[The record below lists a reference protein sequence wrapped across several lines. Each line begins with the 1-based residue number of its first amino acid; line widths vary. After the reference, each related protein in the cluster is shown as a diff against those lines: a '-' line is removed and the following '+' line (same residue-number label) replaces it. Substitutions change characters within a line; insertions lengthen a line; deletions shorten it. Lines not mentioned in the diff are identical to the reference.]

1 MERNLKSDALRRS
14 SVCCKCDALTTKL
27 HQVQHG
33 SRAGFTLVS
42 VFTSTGSTG
51 SPDSSAADTQRFC
64 FCFCLML
71 EHNAAIQLHSAQSRE
86 EGSTKIS
93 KHEPFIC
100 LLSCLS
106 HVPRTA
112 VTRESVI
119 SCPAALHSK
128 RSTEVTEICT
138 LLKFLSFR

>member
-1 MERNLKSDALRRS
+1 MAAELVSLSSLCSPPPAPLRRS
-14 SVCCKCDALTTKL
+14 S
-27 HQVQHG
+27 G
-33 SRAGFTLVS
+33 SLN
-42 VFTSTGSTG
+42 
-51 SPDSSAADTQRFC
+51 SSAADTQRFC
-64 FCFCLML
+64 FCLML
-71 EHNAAIQLHSAQSRE
+71 EHNAAVQPHSAQSRE

-112 VTRESVI
+112 VARESVI